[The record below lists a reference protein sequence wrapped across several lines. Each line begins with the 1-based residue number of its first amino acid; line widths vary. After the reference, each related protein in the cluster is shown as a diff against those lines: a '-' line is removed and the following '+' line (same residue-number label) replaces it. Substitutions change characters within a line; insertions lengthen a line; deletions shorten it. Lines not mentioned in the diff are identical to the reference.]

1 MEPAHVEAATKA
13 TVRLAL
19 ARGYLVSE
27 DLRQAL
33 LLMDQLAAAGRPAN
47 LLSLLASRY
56 LRADHVPE
64 LSEYYQRQLA
74 AQAAS
79 PSGSAP
85 PAEVEAPRIEQV
97 EAPEELLARS
107 VELVRRPPEEDPQSV
122 QTFMRESAKAL
133 QIQPADE
140 QIVVPDKIF
149 VALAKR
155 AGYPSHEDLVTCR
168 RLQLER
174 VKAGERVT
182 LFEVVQERGVLPE
195 RRIKRFQKWAA
206 QVTRRDPAPLEDEV
220 EEAPAAG
227 GAPISKKVMV
237 HMSAAALDLPQ
248 DVDGEINAGPGAGP
262 QGGQGPQRK
271 RKGRVRRAAN
281 AVRDSASLVVKGM
294 ARRVRART
302 NNDPE
307 VASRQMVLFAG
318 AAGVMCA
325 IFGLALGLLL
335 GTSDPDP
342 QLAQASPTEDPAEV
356 RRREFR
362 EKQAKALAKGDADW
376 ALLREVQPEDA
387 SGLLEDFARK
397 HPRDPRARHAD
408 RFADLINSERERRE
422 RQQTAYLG
430 ALLEKARKLEE
441 SGPRASMELYEL
453 VVALAPRSPE
463 ANKARS
469 ARRRVAQRA
478 LEASEPEVEV
488 EDPLKPEAPDPDPAD
503 RRPSDPV
510 TSSERDKPKVV
521 EVQPIPSGFAL
532 WSPVCK
538 AYDDLDLPALERAVA
553 ALLEKVKEGHYP
565 LAAKGLLAFAK
576 EDFVAARDFLAP
588 LQTDEKLRQAAKSL
602 YRPWRAL
609 VRAAFYTKRYELA
622 REVAV
627 GLSSERQRK
636 IWLLLIDGPFAAEY
650 PLSSPGLTTISPEGN
665 YRVMADVG
673 VTDKELRALEKKMRG
688 AGSPAKLKRLQD
700 KLRKGHKTLGTL
712 GEVLDKAF
720 MAYGKLLKVKERKAV
735 YPTVYVFKDREGF
748 AEFGR
753 AIGIGSTE
761 NALGYYMGY
770 YRILV
775 FFEHTEDVNVGL
787 SRDTVETLLHEAFHQ
802 WIHLHVRR
810 TPAWFN
816 EGMAEYF
823 SLGAKIT
830 RKKLAYAVVPQRYPS
845 RLSNIQDALRGAS
858 YTTKPWTFK
867 RLARSD
873 HSTFMTNAGVNYA
886 HSWSMVHYLGSSA
899 KGRKLL
905 VSYFK
910 ALAAGASRKEAFDQ
924 VFGEADLE
932 ALDADWKRYALNLK

>member
-1 MEPAHVEAATKA
+1 VEPAHVEAATKA

-19 ARGYLVSE
+19 ARGYLVQE

-33 LLMDQLAAAGRPAN
+33 LLKDQLAAAGRPAN

-85 PAEVEAPRIEQV
+85 PAEVEAPKIEQV
-97 EAPEELLARS
+97 EAPEDLLARS

-122 QTFMRESAKAL
+122 QNFMRESAKAL
-133 QIQPADE
+133 QVQPAEE
-140 QIVVPDKIF
+140 QVVVPDKIF

-174 VKAGERVT
+174 VKAGERIT

-195 RRIKRFQKWAA
+195 RRIKRFQRWAA

-220 EEAPAAG
+220 EETPTSG
-227 GAPISKKVMV
+227 GPPISKKVMV
-237 HMSAAALDLPQ
+237 HMSAAALDLPK

-262 QGGQGPQRK
+262 VGGAQPAKQK
-271 RKGRVRRAAN
+271 KGRVRRAAN
-281 AVRDSASLVVKGM
+281 AVRDSASLVVKGV
-294 ARRVRART
+294 ARRVRARA

-342 QLAQASPTEDPAEV
+342 QLAVASPTAEDPAEV
-356 RRREFR
+356 RRREYR
-362 EKQAKALAKGDADW
+362 EKQAKALAKGNADW
-376 ALLREVQPEDA
+376 LLLREVQPEDA
-387 SGLLEDFARK
+387 PKLLEDFARK
-397 HPRDPRARHAD
+397 HPRDPRARHAS
-408 RFADLINSERERRE
+408 RFAKLLEGERDRRE

-430 ALLEKARKLEE
+430 ALLERAGKLEG
-441 SGPRASMELYEL
+441 SAPRASLDLYEL
-453 VVALAPRSPE
+453 VVALAPRSAE
-463 ANKARS
+463 AGKARS
-469 ARRRVAQRA
+469 ARRRLAERA
-478 LEASEPEVEV
+478 ISEPE
-488 EDPLKPEAPDPDPAD
+488 PG
-503 RRPSDPV
+503 PSDPLVPEKPAPERRPQKPV
-510 TSSERDKPKVV
+510 TSAERENKPV
-521 EVQPIPSGFAL
+521 EAQPIPSGFAL

-553 ALLEKVKEGHYP
+553 ALLEKVKEGHFP

-576 EDFVAARDFLAP
+576 EDFEAARDFLAP
-588 LQTDEKLRQAAKSL
+588 LHTDEKLRKEAKPL
-602 YRPWRAL
+602 YRPWPAL
-609 VRAAFYTKRYELA
+609 VRSSFYTKRYELA
-622 REVAV
+622 REVAL

-636 IWLLLIDGPFAAEY
+636 VWLLLIDGPFAAEY

-688 AGSPAKLKRLQD
+688 AGSPAKLERLQA
-700 KLRKGHKTLGTL
+700 KLRKGHKILGTL

-775 FFEHTEDVNVGL
+775 FYEQTEDVKLGL

-802 WIHLHVRR
+802 WIHLHVRQ

-823 SLGAKIT
+823 SIGAKIT
-830 RKKLAYAVVPQRYPS
+830 RKRLAFAVVPQRYPS

-858 YTTKPWTFK
+858 YLSKPWTFK

-873 HSTFMTNAGVNYA
+873 HSTFMTSAGVNYA
-886 HSWSMVHYLGSSA
+886 HAWSMVHYLGSSP

-905 VSYFK
+905 VGYFK
-910 ALAAGASRKEAFDQ
+910 ALTSGASRKEAFDQ
-924 VFGEADLE
+924 VFGDLDLE

>member
-19 ARGYLVSE
+19 ARGYLVQE

-33 LLMDQLAAAGRPAN
+33 LLMEQLAAAGRPAN

-56 LRADHVPE
+56 LRPDHVPE
-64 LSEYYQRQLA
+64 LSDYYQRQLA

-85 PAEVEAPRIEQV
+85 PAEVQAPKIEQV

-122 QTFMRESAKAL
+122 QNFMRESAKAL
-133 QIQPADE
+133 QVQPAEE
-140 QIVVPDKIF
+140 QVVVPDKIF

-174 VKAGERVT
+174 VKAGERIT

-195 RRIKRFQKWAA
+195 RRIKRFQRWAA

-220 EEAPAAG
+220 EETPASG

-262 QGGQGPQRK
+262 AGGAQQPKRK
-271 RKGRVRRAAN
+271 KGRVRRAAN
-281 AVRDSASLVVKGM
+281 AVRESASLVVKGV

-302 NNDPE
+302 HQDPE
-307 VASRQMVLFAG
+307 IASRQMVLFAG

-335 GTSDPDP
+335 GTSDPEP
-342 QLAQASPTEDPAEV
+342 QQAQASPTAEDPAEA
-356 RRREFR
+356 RRRAYR
-362 EKQAKALAKGDADW
+362 EKQAKALAKGNADW
-376 ALLREVQPEDA
+376 ELLREVQPEDA
-387 SGLLEDFARK
+387 PKLLEEFARK

-408 RFADLINSERERRE
+408 RFAELLDKEQDRRQ
-422 RQQTAYLG
+422 RQQSAYLG
-430 ALLEKARKLEE
+430 ALLEKARKLED
-441 SGPRASMELYEL
+441 SAPRASLELYEL
-453 VVALAPRSPE
+453 VVALAPRSDE
-463 ANKARS
+463 AGKARG
-469 ARRRVAQRA
+469 ARRRLAERA
-478 LEASEPEVEV
+478 TAEPEPEPTRLVPD
-488 EDPLKPEAPDPDPAD
+488 DPQPEAKPQ
-503 RRPSDPV
+503 DPV
-510 TSSERDKPKVV
+510 TSSERDPKPKVV

-532 WSPVCK
+532 WNPICK
-538 AYDDLDLPALERAVA
+538 AYDDNDLPALERAVA
-553 ALLEKVKEGHYP
+553 ALLEKVKEGHFP

-576 EDFVAARDFLAP
+576 EDFEAARDFLAP
-588 LQTDEKLRQAAKSL
+588 LHTDEELRKQARPL
-602 YRPWRAL
+602 YRPWPAL
-609 VRAAFYTKRYELA
+609 VRASFYTKRYELA
-622 REVAV
+622 REVAL
-627 GLSSERQRK
+627 GLSSERQRRV
-636 IWLLLIDGPFAAEY
+636 WLLLIDGPFAAEY
-650 PLSSPGLTTISPEGN
+650 PLSSPGLTTISPDGN

-673 VTDKELRALEKKMRG
+673 VTDQELRALEKKMKA
-688 AGSPAKLKRLQD
+688 AGSLAKLERLQA
-700 KLRKGHKTLGTL
+700 KLRKGHKILGTL

-720 MAYGKLLKVKERKAV
+720 LAYGKLLKVKERKAV

-753 AIGIGSTE
+753 AIGVGSTE

-775 FFEHTEDVNVGL
+775 FYEQTEDVKLGL

-802 WIHLHVRR
+802 WIHLHVRN

-823 SLGAKIT
+823 SIGAKIT
-830 RKKLAYAVVPQRYPS
+830 RKRLSYAVVPQRYPS

-858 YTTKPWTFK
+858 YLSKPWTFK

-873 HSTFMTNAGVNYA
+873 HATFMTSAGTNYA
-886 HSWSMVHYLGSSA
+886 HAWSMIHYLGSSA

-905 VSYFK
+905 VAYFK
-910 ALAAGASRKEAFDQ
+910 ALTAGASRKEAFDQ
-924 VFGEADLE
+924 VFGDLDLE

>member
-1 MEPAHVEAATKA
+1 M
-13 TVRLAL
+13 
-19 ARGYLVSE
+19 
-27 DLRQAL
+27 
-33 LLMDQLAAAGRPAN
+33 
-47 LLSLLASRY
+47 
-56 LRADHVPE
+56 
-64 LSEYYQRQLA
+64 
-74 AQAAS
+74 
-79 PSGSAP
+79 
-85 PAEVEAPRIEQV
+85 
-97 EAPEELLARS
+97 
-107 VELVRRPPEEDPQSV
+107 RRPPEEDPQSV
-122 QTFMRESAKAL
+122 QNFMRESAKAL

-220 EEAPAAG
+220 EETPTTG

-237 HMSAAALDLPQ
+237 HMSAAALDLPR

-262 QGGQGPQRK
+262 GAGQEPQRK
-271 RKGRVRRAAN
+271 KKGRVRRAAG
-281 AVRDSASLVVKGM
+281 AVRESASLVVKGM

-302 NNDPE
+302 NDDPE

-342 QLAQASPTEDPAEV
+342 QVAIASPTAEDPAEI

-362 EKQAKALAKGDADW
+362 EKQAQALAKGDADW

-387 SGLLEDFARK
+387 AGLLEDFARK

-408 RFADLINSERERRE
+408 RFAELIKSEHDRRQ
-422 RQQTAYLG
+422 RQQSAYLG
-430 ALLEKARKLEE
+430 ALVEKARKLED
-441 SGPRASMELYEL
+441 SAPRASMELYEL
-453 VVALAPRSPE
+453 VVALAPRSAE
-463 ANKARS
+463 ATKARS
-469 ARRRVAQRA
+469 ARRRVAERA
-478 LEASEPEVEV
+478 LEDPEAPV
-488 EDPLKPEAPDPDPAD
+488 EDPLRPDPTDPKPD
-503 RRPSDPV
+503 KPL
-510 TSSERDKPKVV
+510 TSAERDAKPKTVKV
-521 EVQPIPSGFAL
+521 EPIPSGFAL
-532 WSPVCK
+532 WVPVCK
-538 AYDDLDLPALERAVA
+538 AYDDLDLPALEKAVA
-553 ALLEKVKEGHYP
+553 ALLEKVKDGHYP
-565 LAAKGLLAFAK
+565 LAAQGLLAFVK

-588 LQTDEKLRQAAKSL
+588 LQTDEKLRLEAKRL

-609 VRAAFYTKRYELA
+609 VRSAFYTKRYELA

-627 GLSSERQRK
+627 GLDERQRK

-650 PLSSPGLTTISPEGN
+650 PLSSPGLTAISPEGN
-665 YRVMADVG
+665 YRVIADVG
-673 VTDKELRALEKKMRG
+673 VTNKELRALEEKMRE

-700 KLRKGHKTLGTL
+700 KLRKGHKILGTL

-753 AIGIGSTE
+753 ALGVGNTE
-761 NALGYYMGY
+761 NFLGYYMGS

-775 FFEHTEDVNVGL
+775 FFEQTEDVKLGL

-810 TPAWFN
+810 TPPWFN

-823 SLGAKIT
+823 SIGAKIT
-830 RKKLAYAVVPQRYPS
+830 RKRLEFAVVPQRYPS
-845 RLSNIQDALRGAS
+845 RLSSIQDALRGGS
-858 YTTKPWTFK
+858 SLTKPWTFK

-873 HSTFMTNAGVNYA
+873 QSTFMSNAGVNYA
-886 HSWSMVHYLGSSA
+886 HGWSMVHYLGSSA

-905 VSYFK
+905 VNYFK
-910 ALAAGASRKEAFDQ
+910 ALTAGASRKEAFDQ
-924 VFGEADLE
+924 VFGDLDLE

>member
-56 LRADHVPE
+56 LRPDHVPE

-85 PAEVEAPRIEQV
+85 PAPTEPPKIEQV

-133 QIQPADE
+133 QVQPAEE
-140 QIVVPDKIF
+140 QVVVPDKIF
-149 VALAKR
+149 VALAKK
-155 AGYPSHEDLVTCR
+155 AGYPTHEDLVVCR

-174 VKAGERVT
+174 VKAGERIT

-195 RRIKRFQKWAA
+195 RRIKRFQRWAA

-220 EEAPAAG
+220 EETPQSG
-227 GAPISKKVMV
+227 GPPTSKKVMV

-262 QGGQGPQRK
+262 AGAAPQQQRK
-271 RKGRVRRAAN
+271 KGRVRRAAN
-281 AVRDSASLVVKGM
+281 AVRESASLVVKGV

-302 NNDPE
+302 SQDPE
-307 VASRQMVLFAG
+307 VASRQMVVFAG
-318 AAGVMCA
+318 LAGVMCA
-325 IFGLALGLLL
+325 IFGMALGLLL
-335 GTSDPDP
+335 GTSEPAP
-342 QLAQASPTEDPAEV
+342 EQAQASPTAEDPAEV
-356 RRREFR
+356 RRREYR
-362 EKQAKALAKGDADW
+362 AKQAEALAKGDADW

-387 SGLLEDFARK
+387 PRLLEDFARK
-397 HPRDPRARHAD
+397 HPRDPRARHAG
-408 RFADLINSERERRE
+408 RFADLIEGERERRE

-430 ALLEKARKLEE
+430 ALLEKARRLED
-441 SGPRASMELYEL
+441 SSPRAALELYEL
-453 VVALAPRSPE
+453 VVALAPRSEE
-463 ANKARS
+463 ASKARTS
-469 ARRRVAQRA
+469 RRSLAERA
-478 LEASEPEVEV
+478 VR
-488 EDPLKPEAPDPDPAD
+488 DPDPEPD
-503 RRPSDPV
+503 PEPEENPLRPEDPEPARPNRPGD
-510 TSSERDKPKVV
+510 SAEREPQPV
-521 EVQPIPSGFAL
+521 EQEPIPSGFTL
-532 WSPVCK
+532 WIPICR
-538 AYDDLDLPALERAVA
+538 AYDDLDLPALEKAVA
-553 ALLEKVKEGHYP
+553 ELLEKVKEGHYP

-576 EDFVAARDFLAP
+576 EEFVAARDFLAP
-588 LQTDEKLRQAAKSL
+588 LQTDEKLREQAKSL

-622 REVAV
+622 REVAL
-627 GLSSERQRK
+627 GLSERQRQ
-636 IWLLLIDGPFAAEY
+636 IWLLLIDGPFAADY
-650 PLSSPGLTTISPEGN
+650 PLSSPGLTTITPEGN

-673 VTDKELRALEKKMRG
+673 ITDKELRALEKRMQE
-688 AGSPAKLKRLQD
+688 AGSPAKLERLQA
-700 KLRKGHKTLGTL
+700 KLRKGHKILGTL

-720 MAYGKLLKVKERKAV
+720 EAYGKLLKTKERKEV

-748 AEFGR
+748 AAFGR
-753 AIGIGSTE
+753 ALGVGSTE
-761 NALGYYMGY
+761 NALGYYMGT

-775 FFEHTEDVNVGL
+775 FFEQTEDVKLGL

-802 WIHLHVRR
+802 WIHLHIRR

-823 SLGAKIT
+823 SIGAKIT
-830 RKKLAYAVVPQRYPS
+830 RKRLEFAVVPQRYPS
-845 RLSNIQDALRGAS
+845 RLSNIQDALRGNFS
-858 YTTKPWTFK
+858 KPWTFK

-873 HSTFMTNAGVNYA
+873 HSTFMTQAGVNYA
-886 HSWSMVHYLGSSA
+886 HAWSMVHYLGSSS

-905 VSYFK
+905 VTYFR
-910 ALAAGASRKEAFDQ
+910 ALVAGASRTEAFDQ
-924 VFGEADLE
+924 VFGDLDLE
-932 ALDADWKRYALNLK
+932 GLDADWKRYALNLK